1 MQLNMPYV
9 YIIIGSFFLGL
20 IIGFTLFFITKGK
33 LKNITDYLK
42 VFDFVQENIEKV
54 EEQFAPI
61 VRIIGNNKEYKDSV
75 NENKENTV
83 KSNVIKYED
92 ENGIKHI
99 DDETITEIIEKQ
111 VDFSKMQTKY
121 KK

>member
-1 MQLNMPYV
+1 MQLNMPYI

-42 VFDFVQENIEKV
+42 VFDFVQQNIEQV
-54 EEQFAPI
+54 EQQFAPI
-61 VRIIGNNKEYKDSV
+61 VKIIGNNKEYKDSV

-83 KSNVIKYED
+83 KSNIIKYED
-92 ENGIKHI
+92 KNGIKHI
-99 DDETITEIIEKQ
+99 DDDTITQIIEKQ